1 VKDKATHEQTRYLFE
16 DLAALQKSIQRKCT
30 SLKHSLTSQEITN
43 VCATSEEEAPY
54 PKKKSNPSRKFFQEI
69 ISIAGVIQST
79 SRTPLA
85 DINVNMIDNAT
96 GREKSAYCIHSKR
109 QRERTKRI
117 KEMKMKNRRSDSENG
132 Y

>member
-1 VKDKATHEQTRYLFE
+1 VKDKAIHEQTRFLFE
-16 DLAALQKSIQRKCT
+16 DLATLQKSIQRNCT
-30 SLKHSLTSQEITN
+30 SLKRSLTSQEVTS

-96 GREKSAYCIHSKR
+96 GREKSAYCIH
-109 QRERTKRI
+109 QR
-117 KEMKMKNRRSDSENG
+117 DSESEQKG
-132 Y
+132 